1 MFTYNCRI
9 ARIVDGDTIDVD
21 IDLGFGIWKANERIR
36 LWQIDT
42 PECRTRDKE
51 EKKYGLIA
59 KNFVEEHL
67 PIGKIFELQTLEK
80 DKFGRYLGAV
90 FVKNRLSINDM
101 LLKANLAVKYVGQNK
116 KEVRQEHLNN
126 RKILAQNA

>member
-21 IDLGFGIWKANERIR
+21 IDLGFGIWKTNERIR

-59 KNFVEEHL
+59 KNFVEQHL

-90 FVKNRLSINDM
+90 FVRNRLSINDM

>member
-9 ARIVDGDTIDVD
+9 AKIVDGDTIDVD
-21 IDLGFGIWKANERIR
+21 IDLGFGIWKTNERIR

-42 PECRTRDKE
+42 PECRTIDKE

-59 KNFVEEHL
+59 KNFVEQHL

>member
-9 ARIVDGDTIDVD
+9 AKIVDGDTLDVD
-21 IDLGFGIWKANERIR
+21 IDLGFGIWKTNERIR

-42 PECRTRDKE
+42 PECRTKDKE

-67 PIGKIFELQTLEK
+67 PVGKIFELQTLEK

>member
-9 ARIVDGDTIDVD
+9 AKIVDGDTLDVD
-21 IDLGFGIWKANERIR
+21 IYLGFGIWKTNERIR

-42 PECRTRDKE
+42 PECRTKDKE

-67 PIGKIFELQTLEK
+67 PVGKIFELQTLEK
-80 DKFGRYLGAV
+80 DKFGRYLCAV
-90 FVKNRLSINDM
+90 FVRNRLSINDM

>member
-9 ARIVDGDTIDVD
+9 ARIVDGDTLDVD
-21 IDLGFGIWKANERIR
+21 IDLGFGIWKNNERIR

-59 KNFVEEHL
+59 KHYVEAHL
-67 PIGKIFELQTLEK
+67 PVGKTFKLQTLEK
-80 DKFGRYLGAV
+80 DKFGRYLGAI
-90 FVKNRLSINDM
+90 FVKNRSSINDM

-116 KEVRQEHLNN
+116 KEVMQEHLNN
-126 RKILAQNA
+126 RKILAQKA

>member
-9 ARIVDGDTIDVD
+9 ARIVDGDTLDVD
-21 IDLGFGIWKANERIR
+21 IDLGFGIWKTNERIR

-59 KNFVEEHL
+59 RNFVEEHL
-67 PIGKIFELQTLEK
+67 PVGKIFELQTLEK

>member
-9 ARIVDGDTIDVD
+9 ARIVDGDTLDVD
-21 IDLGFGIWKANERIR
+21 IDLGFGIWKTNERIR

-42 PECRTRDKE
+42 PECRTKDKE

-67 PIGKIFELQTLEK
+67 PVGKIFELQTLEK

-90 FVKNRLSINDM
+90 FVRNRLSINDM

>member
-9 ARIVDGDTIDVD
+9 AKIVDGDTIDVD
-21 IDLGFGIWKANERIR
+21 IDLGFGIWKTNERIR

-42 PECRTRDKE
+42 PESRTRDKE

-59 KNFVEEHL
+59 KNFVEQHL

>member
-21 IDLGFGIWKANERIR
+21 IDLGFGIWKTNERIR

-42 PECRTRDKE
+42 PECRARDKE

-59 KNFVEEHL
+59 KNFVEQHL

-101 LLKANLAVKYVGQNK
+101 LLKANLAVKYIGQNK

>member
-9 ARIVDGDTIDVD
+9 ARIVDGDTLDVD
-21 IDLGFGIWKANERIR
+21 IDLGFGIWKTNERIR

-59 KNFVEEHL
+59 KNFVEQHL

-90 FVKNRLSINDM
+90 FVKNRSSINDM

>member
-9 ARIVDGDTIDVD
+9 AKIVDGDTLDVD
-21 IDLGFGIWKANERIR
+21 IDLGFGIWKINERIR

-42 PECRTRDKE
+42 PECRTKDKE

-67 PIGKIFELQTLEK
+67 PVGKIFELQTLEK

>member
-21 IDLGFGIWKANERIR
+21 IDLGFGIWKTNERIR

-59 KNFVEEHL
+59 KNFVEQHL

>member
-21 IDLGFGIWKANERIR
+21 IDLGFGIWKTNERIR

-42 PECRTRDKE
+42 PECRTIDKE

-59 KNFVEEHL
+59 KNFVEQHL

>member
-9 ARIVDGDTIDVD
+9 AKIVDGDTLDVD
-21 IDLGFGIWKANERIR
+21 IDLGFGIWKTNERIR

-42 PECRTRDKE
+42 PECRTKDKE

-67 PIGKIFELQTLEK
+67 PVGKIFELQTLEK

-90 FVKNRLSINDM
+90 FVRNRLSINDM

-116 KEVRQEHLNN
+116 KEVSQEHLNN

>member
-9 ARIVDGDTIDVD
+9 AKIVDGDTLDVD
-21 IDLGFGIWKANERIR
+21 IDLGFGIWKTNERIR

-42 PECRTRDKE
+42 PECRTKDKE

-59 KNFVEEHL
+59 KKFVEEHL
-67 PIGKIFELQTLEK
+67 PVGKIFELQTLEK

>member
-9 ARIVDGDTIDVD
+9 ARIVDGDTLDVD
-21 IDLGFGIWKANERIR
+21 IDLGFGIWKTNERIR

-67 PIGKIFELQTLEK
+67 PVGKIFELQTLEK

>member
-9 ARIVDGDTIDVD
+9 AKIVDGDTIDVD
-21 IDLGFGIWKANERIR
+21 IDLGFGIWKTNERIR

-59 KNFVEEHL
+59 KNFVEQHL

-126 RKILAQNA
+126 RKILTQNA

>member
-9 ARIVDGDTIDVD
+9 ARIVDGDTLDVD
-21 IDLGFGIWKANERIR
+21 IDLGFGIWKTNERIR

-59 KNFVEEHL
+59 KNFVEQHL

>member
-9 ARIVDGDTIDVD
+9 AKIVDGDTLDVD
-21 IDLGFGIWKANERIR
+21 IDLGFGIWKTNERIR

-42 PECRTRDKE
+42 PECRTKDKE

-67 PIGKIFELQTLEK
+67 PVGKIFELQTLEK

-90 FVKNRLSINDM
+90 FVRNRLSINDM